1 MSDEITLR
9 AHRTTDL
16 TEAAA
21 LWTLGH
27 AMHRIETEHGWA
39 TFVIGYETSDD
50 QFQEEVDLYQ
60 RGLLLVEAREF
71 ARRRN
76 ELAAK
81 MRKAISRPT
90 AATPATSEVVAHER

>member
-1 MSDEITLR
+1 MSDEITLK
-9 AHRTTDL
+9 AHRTNDL

-27 AMHRIETEHGWA
+27 AMHRIETENGWA

-50 QFQEEVDLYQ
+50 EFHAEVDLYQ

-81 MRKAISRPT
+81 MRQAIARPIP
-90 AATPATSEVVAHER
+90 ANPATSEVADHE

>member
-1 MSDEITLR
+1 MSDEITLK
-9 AHRTTDL
+9 AHRTNDL

-27 AMHRIETEHGWA
+27 AMHRIETENGWA

-50 QFQEEVDLYQ
+50 EFHAAVDLYQ

-81 MRKAISRPT
+81 MRQAIARPT
-90 AATPATSEVVAHER
+90 PAASEVAEHE

>member
-1 MSDEITLR
+1 MSEEITLT
-9 AHRTTDL
+9 AHRTSDL

-27 AMHRIETEHGWA
+27 AMHRIETENGWA
-39 TFVIGYETSDD
+39 TFVIGYETSHED
-50 QFQEEVDLYQ
+50 FRAEVDLYQ

-81 MRKAISRPT
+81 MRQAIARPSSADP
-90 AATPATSEVVAHER
+90 AASEGAEYE

>member
-1 MSDEITLR
+1 MSNEITLK
-9 AHRTTDL
+9 AHRTDDL

-27 AMHRIETEHGWA
+27 AMHRIEIENGRA

-50 QFQEEVDLYQ
+50 EFGGEVDMYQ

-81 MRKAISRPT
+81 MRQAIARPV
-90 AATPATSEVVAHER
+90 PANLTRSEVADCE